1 MHLDFKDKTGIITLD
16 SGHSLILGHKP
27 NKLTLAQVAEK
38 VSTEKQE
45 SANLGLFDSSTPNYT
60 TYYPD
65 VTADDLKP
73 KDGDFI
79 YPVFR
84 LLSETTVQKG
94 FKPIDFSKKGVLK
107 KSMNKLLGQTINVDH
122 ETALGNAIGSVK
134 EVAWQNAYT
143 TASGQKIPAGI
154 NGTFAI
160 DGKSNPR
167 IARGIMMNP
176 PSIHSNSVSVRFKW
190 EQSHSFENDNEF
202 YQRLGETH
210 KDGSMV
216 RVIVTDVVQFTE
228 TSLVAHGA
236 DPFAQK
242 IGTDGKIVNP
252 EFANG
257 VYSFA
262 ADNSKTSMSLD
273 YKDEL
278 LSLSA
283 DHTIPNE
290 LNNNKDKHK
299 QGKNMEFK
307 EFLKSFKPNFELG
320 EDLNE
325 ENFTAKLEALVAGK
339 DTEIQALSDDKGDLE
354 TQLQTEKD
362 TVTDLTN
369 TIDGNKLKVELAG
382 TVLTSTR
389 NEAKK
394 FYELVKGKDNAD
406 AAILSNIETA
416 DHTLAESL
424 LSQYKSEAE
433 KLFPDTCQDCNST
446 NVSKASSLQE
456 DDKDEQNKGAKSN
469 SAVIKELKAKN
480 KKKSIALGN

>member
-1 MHLDFKDKTGIITLD
+1 MHLNFKDKTGVITLD

-27 NKLTLAQVAEK
+27 DKLTMDQIAEK
-38 VSTEKQE
+38 ISTEKQDT
-45 SANLGLFDSSTPNYT
+45 ANLGLFDSSTPNYT

-107 KSMNKLLGQTINVDH
+107 KSMHKLLGQTINVDH

-143 TASGQKIPAGI
+143 TASGQKIPGGI

-190 EQSHSFENDNEF
+190 EQSHTFENENEF
-202 YQRLGETH
+202 YQKLGTRD
-210 KDGSMV
+210 KDGEMV

-252 EFANG
+252 EFADG
-257 VYSFA
+257 VYSFG
-262 ADNSKTSMSLD
+262 ADDNKTTMNFDWKDGLLSLTADDTIPNQYNNNSKT
-273 YKDEL
+273 
-278 LSLSA
+278 
-283 DHTIPNE
+283 
-290 LNNNKDKHK
+290 KHVK
-299 QGKNMEFK
+299 QMEFK
-307 EFLKSFKPNFELG
+307 EFLETFKPNFELG

-325 ENFTAKLEALVAGK
+325 ENFTEKLEAFVTAK
-339 DTEIQALSDDKGDLE
+339 DAEIQTLTDDKGDLE
-354 TQLQTEKD
+354 TQLQSEKD
-362 TVTDLTN
+362 TVTELN
-369 TIDGNKLKVELAG
+369 STIDGNKSKVELAG
-382 TVLTSTR
+382 TVLDSTR
-389 NEAKK
+389 LEAKK
-394 FYELVKGKDNAD
+394 FYELTAGKDDSD
-406 AAILSNIETA
+406 AAILKNIEEA
-416 DHTLAESL
+416 DFELAESL
-424 LSQYKSEAE
+424 LKQYKSEAE

-446 NVSKASSLQE
+446 NVSKASTLQE
-456 DDKDEQNKGAKSN
+456 GNDVDDNKPTVKLN
-469 SAVIKELKAKN
+469 SQVMKELKAKN